1 MSSPSLFT
9 TSASAGL
16 IPTPNGALD
25 EAVGPYMRLKVKFER
40 KTKHF
45 RFMTKRVYIGGAI
58 IKFIEMADRGSMTIF
73 EWYPLLLSSSGIGK
87 HRGSISDASVQLSVY
102 WAPDPAGKMEAI
114 SKKSKRASPM
124 KVKLKS
130 SEDVAAPV
138 GAGRIVDAT
147 STEKTLSKL
156 LVVIVRAENLLA
168 SDFNGK
174 SDPYCIVQCAGE
186 KYRTPTI
193 KANLN
198 PEWNCELEF
207 GGKLTARQV
216 DDEEEVVVRLYDQD
230 LLSKD
235 DPLGEVHIPI
245 WMIAD
250 TKEATWFPVEPV
262 AHMYAR
268 ARRKPL
274 GRLLVRCD
282 YRRGT
287 ATFDDMSLHSSLLM
301 RAPTQSLFKLG
312 LYVKDRPV
320 LRVHVASARH
330 IPALD
335 ATGFSDPYCVLTC
348 GNEKY
353 KTRACR
359 QTLRPYWGQT
369 FIFGSTK
376 GWISDT
382 DELKIALYD
391 KDRTS
396 SDDLVGVLRLPLW
409 SLRNRWDDLRWY
421 GVNSIFGS
429 SAGEIQLHVEYGS
442 GGKHKRSGMQARRA
456 SQIAKEKEIAQVEK
470 WYKGKLWRY
479 RLDLVIISGRDLV
492 VSDRKTLSS
501 DPYCYVS
508 CGKSKRLRTKIKYQ
522 TLQPV
527 WGELFKFKKPMDGGD
542 VGLTGRDQ
550 VTIEVYDY
558 DEIGNDDFMG
568 KVVIDLSYVIDK
580 MGYIDKA
587 GSTHME
593 WFALGGGGGKNG
605 KSIHTVNEVPQGA
618 NPYGSIHLQFKLVPI
633 AERRT
638 EVVSKLA
645 VSVKKVWMTPG
656 NAENTSIGDKVSLKK
671 AIYAKIEMWDGHSI
685 VLPSRRLYDRL
696 GCASINC
703 EVYVEEDVHK
713 LWKLVKSILD
723 EKEKAALYSRS
734 PKLKGIE
741 GTDTVMRISVHDDST
756 GRLLG
761 ETKYSAEML
770 KSYKA
775 RMDKHSNFMSHGH
788 TRELQGG
795 STDGR
800 LEAEVRI
807 CQVKALMSPSI
818 AYVNIRLESMKVFVN
833 SFKHS
838 FRVVVKCA
846 GHALASQN
854 YGGRLAIDF
863 SDDAISSNVRIPI
876 KSMHSE
882 VEIEVYAKPNRK
894 NDGHL
899 ELQGSF
905 VVQRSL
911 HDIESIDA
919 DSAIATRHAEKD
931 ALKTQNT
938 LVAVEENASS
948 KKTHLGK
955 LWGCYA

>member
-1 MSSPSLFT
+1 
-9 TSASAGL
+9 
-16 IPTPNGALD
+16 
-25 EAVGPYMRLKVKFER
+25 
-40 KTKHF
+40 
-45 RFMTKRVYIGGAI
+45 
-58 IKFIEMADRGSMTIF
+58 
-73 EWYPLLLSSSGIGK
+73 
-87 HRGSISDASVQLSVY
+87 
-102 WAPDPAGKMEAI
+102 
-114 SKKSKRASPM
+114 
-124 KVKLKS
+124 
-130 SEDVAAPV
+130 
-138 GAGRIVDAT
+138 
-147 STEKTLSKL
+147 
-156 LVVIVRAENLLA
+156 
-168 SDFNGK
+168 
-174 SDPYCIVQCAGE
+174 
-186 KYRTPTI
+186 
-193 KANLN
+193 
-198 PEWNCELEF
+198 
-207 GGKLTARQV
+207 
-216 DDEEEVVVRLYDQD
+216 
-230 LLSKD
+230 
-235 DPLGEVHIPI
+235 
-245 WMIAD
+245 
-250 TKEATWFPVEPV
+250 
-262 AHMYAR
+262 
-268 ARRKPL
+268 
-274 GRLLVRCD
+274 
-282 YRRGT
+282 
-287 ATFDDMSLHSSLLM
+287 
-301 RAPTQSLFKLG
+301 
-312 LYVKDRPV
+312 
-320 LRVHVASARH
+320 
-330 IPALD
+330 
-335 ATGFSDPYCVLTC
+335 
-348 GNEKY
+348 
-353 KTRACR
+353 
-359 QTLRPYWGQT
+359 
-369 FIFGSTK
+369 
-376 GWISDT
+376 
-382 DELKIALYD
+382 
-391 KDRTS
+391 
-396 SDDLVGVLRLPLW
+396 
-409 SLRNRWDDLRWY
+409 
-421 GVNSIFGS
+421 
-429 SAGEIQLHVEYGS
+429 
-442 GGKHKRSGMQARRA
+442 
-456 SQIAKEKEIAQVEK
+456 
-470 WYKGKLWRY
+470 
-479 RLDLVIISGRDLV
+479 
-492 VSDRKTLSS
+492 
-501 DPYCYVS
+501 
-508 CGKSKRLRTKIKYQ
+508 
-522 TLQPV
+522 
-527 WGELFKFKKPMDGGD
+527 
-542 VGLTGRDQ
+542 
-550 VTIEVYDY
+550 
-558 DEIGNDDFMG
+558 
-568 KVVIDLSYVIDK
+568 
-580 MGYIDKA
+580 
-587 GSTHME
+587 
-593 WFALGGGGGKNG
+593 
-605 KSIHTVNEVPQGA
+605 
-618 NPYGSIHLQFKLVPI
+618 
-633 AERRT
+633 
-638 EVVSKLA
+638 
-645 VSVKKVWMTPG
+645 MTPG

-948 KKTHLGK
+948 KKPTWESCGGATLKIFDLLEIQANAVFADEIMGEVHMPSIKIPLKTKSGDIKGTLKAYIFVEENISTTGCLATFPNPVGRPQSHLVFEIFAMRCSD
-955 LWGCYA
+955 W